1 MKIGRYLPAIML
13 ILLFSVSLVAAQEF
27 SLATT
32 EGTSPETGT
41 AEINF
46 ASASSDSGIGMMI
59 ACSDPDTYTMQHTL
73 TFDSNAF
80 GLSTEGCGGA
90 EKQITFGSLNHV
102 NPRVSDTKIVFEEWN
117 NGVSSIGMYD
127 IANGGLFPIY
137 PGVQQQSYPDIG
149 GKYIVYEQAGTKNNQ
164 VTNINVYDLQSQT
177 SKPVAESTSNQNRP
191 AVSGRF
197 VVYEDWKSGDSNI
210 YLADLNSDTTKAL
223 QTSLGDQK
231 RPDISGNYVVW
242 EDWRNGNADIYLYD
256 ISTETE
262 KQLTSNSYNQ
272 KNPRISG
279 NVVVFQDDR
288 NGASDIFAIFLDTGK
303 EVQLTFDNTNEI
315 NPDVSGPLV
324 VWEDDR
330 KGNADIYLLD
340 LVSGRIYALTS
351 DTADQK
357 NPSIYAGRVA
367 WQDYRTGS
375 ANIFMYTFS
384 SSSTPSVPTSGSYQ
398 ISGAAVLNNQNLPSG
413 AVITAYVGQESRAQA
428 TVTTS
433 GQYSMTIPVYQAD
446 NGKIITFSAVT
457 GGSGYQ
463 ASQQITVGQQVS
475 GRYDLTFGSTSTL
488 PYTIYT
494 YSGSASFDTQYAPA
508 GSIISARI
516 DNQIRGQVTITTPG
530 SYSGLNIPV
539 YQSDNGKVITFAG
552 TLNGVTYTASQQV
565 YIGSSAQSS
574 SDITMMSSE
583 TVEAA
588 SSAQGISKRLDLT
601 FPLSTQP
608 YNTYTYSGSA
618 SFDTQRAPA
627 GSVISAR
634 IDNQI
639 RGQVTVT
646 SPGSYSG
653 LTIPVYKSDNGKVIS
668 FTGTLNGVTYTASQQ
683 VYIGSSAQSSSDITM
698 MSSETVEA
706 ASSAQGISKRLDLT
720 FPLTAQTMYRF
731 YGQAVV
737 DGLPASAGTIINAVI
752 DGQIRGQITVT
763 TTGRYGSEV
772 GPYLEVQIYPADI
785 GKTIRFETSTGA
797 GGDQSQLIVSG
808 LTVKK
813 NINFSSQSV
822 AGVDFTASPVQGAV
836 PLSVK
841 FTDKSSGSPRAYFW
855 DFGDGATST
864 DKNPTHKYTRNGIY
878 SVGLQVTYWNGQVK
892 SAVKSNLVTAGVVT
906 PANARIGLNPGWNFI
921 SIPKML
927 ADGQNNAKALFGH
940 VDVGGHSIFA
950 YNPKTKSWT
959 TVTATTIINPLDAVW
974 IYSQQAD
981 TVYLYFAN
989 DALQIPPT
997 KKLVKGWNTFGVT
1010 SLNSVPASN
1019 ALLSVKDQWIYV
1031 IGFESTTQRYQST
1044 IMNVPE
1050 SNKNTLYPGYGYW
1063 IYMSEEGEL
1072 AALGL

>member
-1 MKIGRYLPAIML
+1 
-13 ILLFSVSLVAAQEF
+13 
-27 SLATT
+27 
-32 EGTSPETGT
+32 
-41 AEINF
+41 
-46 ASASSDSGIGMMI
+46 
-59 ACSDPDTYTMQHTL
+59 
-73 TFDSNAF
+73 
-80 GLSTEGCGGA
+80 
-90 EKQITFGSLNHV
+90 
-102 NPRVSDTKIVFEEWN
+102 
-117 NGVSSIGMYD
+117 
-127 IANGGLFPIY
+127 
-137 PGVQQQSYPDIG
+137 
-149 GKYIVYEQAGTKNNQ
+149 
-164 VTNINVYDLQSQT
+164 
-177 SKPVAESTSNQNRP
+177 
-191 AVSGRF
+191 
-197 VVYEDWKSGDSNI
+197 
-210 YLADLNSDTTKAL
+210 
-223 QTSLGDQK
+223 
-231 RPDISGNYVVW
+231 
-242 EDWRNGNADIYLYD
+242 
-256 ISTETE
+256 
-262 KQLTSNSYNQ
+262 
-272 KNPRISG
+272 
-279 NVVVFQDDR
+279 
-288 NGASDIFAIFLDTGK
+288 
-303 EVQLTFDNTNEI
+303 
-315 NPDVSGPLV
+315 
-324 VWEDDR
+324 
-330 KGNADIYLLD
+330 
-340 LVSGRIYALTS
+340 
-351 DTADQK
+351 
-357 NPSIYAGRVA
+357 
-367 WQDYRTGS
+367 
-375 ANIFMYTFS
+375 
-384 SSSTPSVPTSGSYQ
+384 
-398 ISGAAVLNNQNLPSG
+398 
-413 AVITAYVGQESRAQA
+413 
-428 TVTTS
+428 
-433 GQYSMTIPVYQAD
+433 
-446 NGKIITFSAVT
+446 
-457 GGSGYQ
+457 
-463 ASQQITVGQQVS
+463 
-475 GRYDLTFGSTSTL
+475 
-488 PYTIYT
+488 
-494 YSGSASFDTQYAPA
+494 
-508 GSIISARI
+508 
-516 DNQIRGQVTITTPG
+516 
-530 SYSGLNIPV
+530 
-539 YQSDNGKVITFAG
+539 
-552 TLNGVTYTASQQV
+552 
-565 YIGSSAQSS
+565 
-574 SDITMMSSE
+574 
-583 TVEAA
+583 
-588 SSAQGISKRLDLT
+588 
-601 FPLSTQP
+601 
-608 YNTYTYSGSA
+608 
-618 SFDTQRAPA
+618 
-627 GSVISAR
+627 
-634 IDNQI
+634 
-639 RGQVTVT
+639 
-646 SPGSYSG
+646 
-653 LTIPVYKSDNGKVIS
+653 
-668 FTGTLNGVTYTASQQ
+668 
-683 VYIGSSAQSSSDITM
+683 
-698 MSSETVEA
+698 
-706 ASSAQGISKRLDLT
+706 
-720 FPLTAQTMYRF
+720 MYRF

-864 DKNPTHKYTRNGIY
+864 DKNPTHKYTSNGIY

-1010 SLNSVPASN
+1010 SLNSVPAGN